1 MGNKPF
7 VASWSGGKDSAMA
20 YYRAIHS
27 GMTPKRLLTMFQED
41 EAVSKSHA
49 LPFEVVQA
57 QAQRLGV
64 PLMIRG
70 AGWTDYEMKFIE
82 ALDECRAAGMTH
94 GVFGDIDLEGH
105 LVWVQ
110 KTCAKSAIVPIHP
123 LWQESRR
130 SILEELLEVGFEA
143 VIVVINTDMMSRDYI
158 GRVFTRE
165 LMDELEELGI
175 DSCGENG
182 EFHTV
187 VIDGPIFS
195 SRVPVTFGE
204 VREND
209 QYVFMNVSL
218 ENEKP
223 SIALE
228 EHVNE

>member
-1 MGNKPF
+1 MENKPF

-20 YYRAIHS
+20 YYRALKS

-41 EAVSKSHA
+41 EEVSKSHA

-57 QAQRLGV
+57 QAERVGV

-70 AGWTDYEMKFIE
+70 AGWTDYEMKFID
-82 ALDECRAAGMTH
+82 AMDECREAGITH

-110 KTCAKSAIVPIHP
+110 ETCAKSDIVPIHP
-123 LWQESRR
+123 LWQEPRR
-130 SILEELLEVGFEA
+130 LILEELLDVGFEA

-158 GRVFTRE
+158 GKSFTRE

-195 SRVPVTFGE
+195 SPVPVKFGE
-204 VREND
+204 VKEQD
-209 QYVFMNVSL
+209 QYVFLDISL
-218 ENEKP
+218 K
-223 SIALE
+223 
-228 EHVNE
+228 